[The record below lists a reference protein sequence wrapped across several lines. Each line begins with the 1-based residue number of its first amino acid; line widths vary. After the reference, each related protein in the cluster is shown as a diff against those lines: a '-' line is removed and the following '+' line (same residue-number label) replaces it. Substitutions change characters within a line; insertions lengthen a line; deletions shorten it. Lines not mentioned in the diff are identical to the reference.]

1 MLKHLLIRNYAL
13 IRELEMTPSGSLNVI
28 TGETG
33 AGKSI
38 MLGAIGLLLGNR
50 ADTKSLWDEQEK
62 CVTEGTFDLRGLR
75 LKKLFSNLD
84 LEYDDETIIRRE
96 INPAGKSRAFINDLP
111 VTLDVLRQVG
121 QRLMDI
127 HSQHETL
134 ELGTQTFQLELLD
147 AFAGNQK
154 ITEAYELAW
163 QEFQH
168 ARAELSKWEAD
179 AARLKAEADYVNFQL
194 TELTQAQLEEGEQ
207 GRLEEEQ
214 KVLEHAEEI
223 KQRLVSVLARLSE
236 SDDAVANQLAEVRA
250 DLSAIAPFSEAYQK
264 LLDRFN
270 TVRLE
275 LADIANEASD
285 INERVEF
292 EPARFEAV
300 QQRLS
305 LLYQLQKKHRVNE
318 VADLLKIQ
326 ADLEQRAATTRSL
339 DDTIARLQQTL
350 DAAGKQVAAIGEQL
364 SDSRTRVMTSL
375 KRQLASLLHDLGMP
389 DARVEIHH
397 QRVAPNAR
405 GLDEV
410 DVLFSA
416 NKGVAPRPLNQ
427 VASGGEFSRL
437 MFAVKYVMAEKAA
450 LPTLVLDEIDTGV
463 SGEVALKLGSLMKA
477 MARNHQ
483 LIAISHLPQIAAKA
497 DTHYLVFKDQTGNKA
512 TTGIRLL
519 AAEERV
525 DEIAK
530 MIGGAKPTPTA
541 RESARELMTI

>member
-50 ADTKSLWDEQEK
+50 ADTKALWDEQEK

-111 VTLDVLRQVG
+111 VTLDILRQVG

-134 ELGTQTFQLELLD
+134 ELGKQTFQLELLD
-147 AFAGNQK
+147 AYAGNQK

-163 QEFQH
+163 REFQY
-168 ARAELSKWEAD
+168 ARAELSRWEAD

-236 SDDAVANQLAEVRA
+236 SDDAVANQLAEVRS

-275 LADIANEASD
+275 LADIANEAGD

-326 ADLEQRAATTRSL
+326 AGLEQRAATTRSL

-397 QRVAPNAR
+397 QRVAANAR

-512 TTGIRLL
+512 ITGIRLL

>member
-50 ADTKSLWDEQEK
+50 ADTKALWDEQEK
-62 CVTEGTFDLRGLR
+62 CVTEGTFDLRGLK
-75 LKKLFSNLD
+75 LKKLFSDLE
-84 LEYDDETIIRRE
+84 LEYDDDTIIRRE

-147 AFAGNQK
+147 AYAGNQK

-163 QEFQH
+163 REFQH
-168 ARAELSKWEAD
+168 ARAELSQWEAD

-236 SDDAVANQLAEVRA
+236 SDDAVANQLAEVRS

-300 QQRLS
+300 QHRLS

-318 VADLLKIQ
+318 VTDLLKIQ

-364 SDSRTRVMTSL
+364 SESRNRVMTSL

-397 QRVAPNAR
+397 QRVTPNAR

-410 DVLFSA
+410 DLLFSA

-463 SGEVALKLGSLMKA
+463 SGEVALKLGTLMKA

-512 TTGIRLL
+512 ITGIRLL

>member
-50 ADTKSLWDEQEK
+50 ADTKALWDEQEK

-75 LKKLFSNLD
+75 LKKLFSDLE
-84 LEYDDETIIRRE
+84 LEYDDDTIIRRE

-111 VTLDVLRQVG
+111 VTLDILRQVG

-147 AFAGNQK
+147 AFAGNQT

-163 QEFQH
+163 REFQH
-168 ARAELSKWEAD
+168 ARAELSQWEAD
-179 AARLKAEADYVNFQL
+179 AARLKAEAEYVNFQL

-364 SDSRTRVMTSL
+364 SESRTRVMTSL

-410 DVLFSA
+410 DLLFSA
-416 NKGVAPRPLNQ
+416 NKGVAPRTLNQ

>member
-50 ADTKSLWDEQEK
+50 ADTKALWDEQEK

-111 VTLDVLRQVG
+111 VTLDILRQVG

-134 ELGTQTFQLELLD
+134 ELGKQTFQLELLD
-147 AFAGNQK
+147 AYAGNQK

-163 QEFQH
+163 REFQH
-168 ARAELSKWEAD
+168 ARAELSRWEAD

-236 SDDAVANQLAEVRA
+236 SDDAVANQLAEVRS

-275 LADIANEASD
+275 LADIANEAGD

-326 ADLEQRAATTRSL
+326 AGLEQRAATTRSL

-397 QRVAPNAR
+397 QRVTPNAR

-410 DVLFSA
+410 DLLFSA

-512 TTGIRLL
+512 ITGIRLL

>member
-50 ADTKSLWDEQEK
+50 ADTKALWDEQEK

-75 LKKLFSNLD
+75 LKKLFSDLE
-84 LEYDDETIIRRE
+84 LEYDDDTIIRRE

-111 VTLDVLRQVG
+111 VTLDILRQVG

-364 SDSRTRVMTSL
+364 SESRTRVMTSL

-410 DVLFSA
+410 DLLFSA
-416 NKGVAPRPLNQ
+416 NKGVAPRTLNQ

>member
-50 ADTKSLWDEQEK
+50 ADTKALWDEQEK

-111 VTLDVLRQVG
+111 VTLDILRQVG

-134 ELGTQTFQLELLD
+134 ELGKQTFQLELLD
-147 AFAGNQK
+147 AYAGNQK

-163 QEFQH
+163 REFQY
-168 ARAELSKWEAD
+168 ARAELSRWEAD

-236 SDDAVANQLAEVRA
+236 SDDAVANQLAEVRS

-275 LADIANEASD
+275 LADIANEAGD

-326 ADLEQRAATTRSL
+326 AGLEQRAATTRSL

-397 QRVAPNAR
+397 QRVTPNAR

-410 DVLFSA
+410 DLLFSA

-512 TTGIRLL
+512 ITGIRLL

>member
-75 LKKLFSNLD
+75 LKKLFSDLE
-84 LEYDDETIIRRE
+84 LEYDDDTIIRRE

-236 SDDAVANQLAEVRA
+236 SDDAVANQLAEVRS

-326 ADLEQRAATTRSL
+326 AGLEQRAATTRSL

-364 SDSRTRVMTSL
+364 SESRTRVMTSL

-410 DVLFSA
+410 DLLFSA
-416 NKGVAPRPLNQ
+416 NKGVAPRTLNQ

>member
-50 ADTKSLWDEQEK
+50 ADTKALWDEQEK

-75 LKKLFSNLD
+75 LKKLFSDLE
-84 LEYDDETIIRRE
+84 LEYDDDTIIRRE

-147 AFAGNQK
+147 TYAGNQK

-163 QEFQH
+163 REFQH
-168 ARAELSKWEAD
+168 ARAELSQWEAD

-364 SDSRTRVMTSL
+364 SESRTRVMTSL

-397 QRVAPNAR
+397 QRVTPNAR

-410 DVLFSA
+410 DLLFSA

>member
-50 ADTKSLWDEQEK
+50 ADTKALWDEQEK

-75 LKKLFSNLD
+75 LKKLFSDLE
-84 LEYDDETIIRRE
+84 LEYDDDTIIRRE

-134 ELGTQTFQLELLD
+134 ELGKQTFQLELLD

-364 SDSRTRVMTSL
+364 SESRTRVMTSL

>member
-50 ADTKSLWDEQEK
+50 ADTKALWDEQEK

-75 LKKLFSNLD
+75 LKKLFSDLE
-84 LEYDDETIIRRE
+84 LEYDDDTIIRRE

-147 AFAGNQK
+147 AYAGNQK

-364 SDSRTRVMTSL
+364 SESRTRVMTSL

-410 DVLFSA
+410 DLLFSA
-416 NKGVAPRPLNQ
+416 NKGVAPRTLNQ

>member
-1 MLKHLLIRNYAL
+1 
-13 IRELEMTPSGSLNVI
+13 
-28 TGETG
+28 
-33 AGKSI
+33 
-38 MLGAIGLLLGNR
+38 
-50 ADTKSLWDEQEK
+50 
-62 CVTEGTFDLRGLR
+62 
-75 LKKLFSNLD
+75 
-84 LEYDDETIIRRE
+84 
-96 INPAGKSRAFINDLP
+96 
-111 VTLDVLRQVG
+111 
-121 QRLMDI
+121 
-127 HSQHETL
+127 
-134 ELGTQTFQLELLD
+134 
-147 AFAGNQK
+147 
-154 ITEAYELAW
+154 
-163 QEFQH
+163 
-168 ARAELSKWEAD
+168 
-179 AARLKAEADYVNFQL
+179 
-194 TELTQAQLEEGEQ
+194 
-207 GRLEEEQ
+207 
-214 KVLEHAEEI
+214 
-223 KQRLVSVLARLSE
+223 
-236 SDDAVANQLAEVRA
+236 
-250 DLSAIAPFSEAYQK
+250 
-264 LLDRFN
+264 N

-275 LADIANEASD
+275 LADIANEAGD

-326 ADLEQRAATTRSL
+326 AGLEQRAATTRSL

-397 QRVAPNAR
+397 QRVTPNAR

-410 DVLFSA
+410 DLLFSA

-512 TTGIRLL
+512 ITGIRLL

>member
-50 ADTKSLWDEQEK
+50 ADTKALWDEQEK

-75 LKKLFSNLD
+75 LKKLFSDLE
-84 LEYDDETIIRRE
+84 LEYDDDTIIRRE

-111 VTLDVLRQVG
+111 VTLDILRQVG

-147 AFAGNQK
+147 TYAGNQK

-168 ARAELSKWEAD
+168 ARAELSQWEAD

-275 LADIANEASD
+275 LADIANEAGD

-364 SDSRTRVMTSL
+364 SESRTRVMTSL

-410 DVLFSA
+410 DLLFSA
-416 NKGVAPRPLNQ
+416 NKGVAPRTLNQ

-463 SGEVALKLGSLMKA
+463 SGEVALKLGTLMKA
-477 MARNHQ
+477 MAINHQ

>member
-50 ADTKSLWDEQEK
+50 ADTKALWDEQEK
-62 CVTEGTFDLRGLR
+62 CVTEGTFDLRGLK
-75 LKKLFSNLD
+75 LKKLFSDLE
-84 LEYDDETIIRRE
+84 LEYDDDTIIRRE

-111 VTLDVLRQVG
+111 VTLDILRQVG

-147 AFAGNQK
+147 TYAGNQK

-168 ARAELSKWEAD
+168 ARAELSQWEAD

-236 SDDAVANQLAEVRA
+236 SDDAVANQLADVRA

-275 LADIANEASD
+275 LADIANEAGD

-339 DDTIARLQQTL
+339 DDTIARLQQTV

-364 SDSRTRVMTSL
+364 SESRTRVMTSL

-410 DVLFSA
+410 DLLFSA
-416 NKGVAPRPLNQ
+416 NKGVAPRTLNQ

>member
-75 LKKLFSNLD
+75 LKKLFSDLE
-84 LEYDDETIIRRE
+84 LEYDDDTIIRRE

-364 SDSRTRVMTSL
+364 SESRTRVMTSL

>member
-364 SDSRTRVMTSL
+364 SESRTRVMTSL

-410 DVLFSA
+410 DLLFSA
-416 NKGVAPRPLNQ
+416 NKGVAPRTLNQ

>member
-50 ADTKSLWDEQEK
+50 ADTKALWDEQEK

-111 VTLDVLRQVG
+111 VTLDILRQVG

-134 ELGTQTFQLELLD
+134 ELGKQTFQLELLD
-147 AFAGNQK
+147 AYAGNQK

-163 QEFQH
+163 REFQH
-168 ARAELSKWEAD
+168 ARAELSRWEAD

-236 SDDAVANQLAEVRA
+236 SDDAVANQLAEVRS

-275 LADIANEASD
+275 LADIANEAGD

-318 VADLLKIQ
+318 MADLLKIQ
-326 ADLEQRAATTRSL
+326 AGLEQRAATTRSL

-397 QRVAPNAR
+397 QRVAANAR

>member
-50 ADTKSLWDEQEK
+50 ADTKALWDEQEK

-75 LKKLFSNLD
+75 LKKLFSDLE
-84 LEYDDETIIRRE
+84 LEYDDDTIIRRE

-364 SDSRTRVMTSL
+364 SESRTRVMTSL

-416 NKGVAPRPLNQ
+416 NKGVAPRTLNQ

>member
-50 ADTKSLWDEQEK
+50 ADTKALWDEQEK

-75 LKKLFSNLD
+75 LKKLFSDLE
-84 LEYDDETIIRRE
+84 LEYDDDTIIRRE

-111 VTLDVLRQVG
+111 VTLDILRQVG

-134 ELGTQTFQLELLD
+134 ELGKQTFQLELLD

-275 LADIANEASD
+275 LADIANEAGD

-364 SDSRTRVMTSL
+364 SESRTRVMTSL

-410 DVLFSA
+410 DLLFSA
-416 NKGVAPRPLNQ
+416 NKGVAPRTLNQ

>member
-50 ADTKSLWDEQEK
+50 ADTKALWDEQEK
-62 CVTEGTFDLRGLR
+62 CVTEGTFDLRGLK
-75 LKKLFSNLD
+75 LKKLFSDLE
-84 LEYDDETIIRRE
+84 LEYDDDTIIRRE

-111 VTLDVLRQVG
+111 VTLDILRQVG

-147 AFAGNQK
+147 AYAGNQK
-154 ITEAYELAW
+154 TTEAYELAW
-163 QEFQH
+163 REFQH

-179 AARLKAEADYVNFQL
+179 AARLKAEAEYVNFQL

-364 SDSRTRVMTSL
+364 SESRTRVMTSL

-410 DVLFSA
+410 DLLFSA
-416 NKGVAPRPLNQ
+416 NKGVAPRTLNQ

>member
-50 ADTKSLWDEQEK
+50 ADTKALWDEQEK

-75 LKKLFSNLD
+75 LKKLFSDLE
-84 LEYDDETIIRRE
+84 LEYDDDTIIRRE

-111 VTLDVLRQVG
+111 VTLDIVRQVG

-147 AFAGNQK
+147 TYAGNQK

-163 QEFQH
+163 REFQH
-168 ARAELSKWEAD
+168 ARAELSQWEAD

-364 SDSRTRVMTSL
+364 SESRTRVMTSL

-397 QRVAPNAR
+397 QRVTPNAR

-410 DVLFSA
+410 DLLFSA

-512 TTGIRLL
+512 ITGIRLL

>member
-1 MLKHLLIRNYAL
+1 
-13 IRELEMTPSGSLNVI
+13 
-28 TGETG
+28 
-33 AGKSI
+33 
-38 MLGAIGLLLGNR
+38 
-50 ADTKSLWDEQEK
+50 
-62 CVTEGTFDLRGLR
+62 
-75 LKKLFSNLD
+75 
-84 LEYDDETIIRRE
+84 E

-111 VTLDVLRQVG
+111 VTLDILRQVG

-134 ELGTQTFQLELLD
+134 ELGKQTFQLELLD
-147 AFAGNQK
+147 AYAGNQK

-163 QEFQH
+163 REFQH
-168 ARAELSKWEAD
+168 ARAELSRWEAD

-275 LADIANEASD
+275 LADIANEAGD

-326 ADLEQRAATTRSL
+326 AGLEQRAATTRSL

-397 QRVAPNAR
+397 QRVAANAR

-463 SGEVALKLGSLMKA
+463 SGEVALKLGTLMKA

>member
-75 LKKLFSNLD
+75 LKKLFSDLE
-84 LEYDDETIIRRE
+84 LEYDDDTIIRRE

-364 SDSRTRVMTSL
+364 SESRTRVMTSL

-410 DVLFSA
+410 DLLFSA

>member
-50 ADTKSLWDEQEK
+50 ADTKALWDEQEK

-75 LKKLFSNLD
+75 LKKLFSDLE
-84 LEYDDETIIRRE
+84 LEYDDDTIIRRE

-364 SDSRTRVMTSL
+364 SESRTRVMTSL

-410 DVLFSA
+410 DLLFSA

>member
-50 ADTKSLWDEQEK
+50 ADTKALWDEQEK

-75 LKKLFSNLD
+75 LKKLFSDLE
-84 LEYDDETIIRRE
+84 LEYDDDTIIRRE

-111 VTLDVLRQVG
+111 VTLDILRQVG

-163 QEFQH
+163 REFQH
-168 ARAELSKWEAD
+168 ARAELSQWEAD

-275 LADIANEASD
+275 LADIANEAGD

-364 SDSRTRVMTSL
+364 SESRTRVMTSL

-410 DVLFSA
+410 DLLFSA
-416 NKGVAPRPLNQ
+416 NKGVAPRTLNQ

-463 SGEVALKLGSLMKA
+463 SGEVALKLGTLMKA
-477 MARNHQ
+477 MAINHQ

>member
-50 ADTKSLWDEQEK
+50 ADTKALWDEQEK

-111 VTLDVLRQVG
+111 VTLDILRQVG

-134 ELGTQTFQLELLD
+134 ELGKQTFQLELLD
-147 AFAGNQK
+147 AYAGNQK

-163 QEFQH
+163 REFQH
-168 ARAELSKWEAD
+168 ARAELSRWEAD

-236 SDDAVANQLAEVRA
+236 SDDAVANQLAEVRS

-275 LADIANEASD
+275 LADIANEAGD

-326 ADLEQRAATTRSL
+326 AGLEQRAATTRSL

-397 QRVAPNAR
+397 QRVAANAR

-512 TTGIRLL
+512 ITGIRLL

>member
-50 ADTKSLWDEQEK
+50 ADTKALWDEQEK

-111 VTLDVLRQVG
+111 VTLDIVRQVG

-134 ELGTQTFQLELLD
+134 ELGKQTFQLELLD
-147 AFAGNQK
+147 AYAGNQK

-163 QEFQH
+163 REFQH
-168 ARAELSKWEAD
+168 ARAELSRWEAD

-236 SDDAVANQLAEVRA
+236 SDDAVANQLAEVRS

-275 LADIANEASD
+275 LADIANEAGD

-326 ADLEQRAATTRSL
+326 AGLEQRAATTRSL

-397 QRVAPNAR
+397 QRVTPNAR

-410 DVLFSA
+410 DLLFSA

-512 TTGIRLL
+512 ITGIRLL

>member
-50 ADTKSLWDEQEK
+50 ADTKALWDEQEK

-111 VTLDVLRQVG
+111 VTLDILRQVG

-134 ELGTQTFQLELLD
+134 ELGKQTFQLELLD
-147 AFAGNQK
+147 AYAGNQK

-163 QEFQH
+163 REFQH
-168 ARAELSKWEAD
+168 ARAELSRWEAD

-236 SDDAVANQLAEVRA
+236 SDDAVANQLAEVRS

-275 LADIANEASD
+275 LADIANEAGD

-397 QRVAPNAR
+397 QRVAANAR

>member
-50 ADTKSLWDEQEK
+50 ADTKALWDEQEK

-75 LKKLFSNLD
+75 LKKLFSDLE
-84 LEYDDETIIRRE
+84 LEYDDDTIIRRE

-111 VTLDVLRQVG
+111 VTLDIVRQVG

-147 AFAGNQK
+147 AYAGNQK

-163 QEFQH
+163 REFQH
-168 ARAELSKWEAD
+168 ARTELSQWEAD

-364 SDSRTRVMTSL
+364 SESRTRVMTSL

-397 QRVAPNAR
+397 QRVTPNAR

-410 DVLFSA
+410 DLLFSA

-512 TTGIRLL
+512 ITGIRLL

>member
-50 ADTKSLWDEQEK
+50 ADTKALWDEQEK

-75 LKKLFSNLD
+75 LKKLFSDLE
-84 LEYDDETIIRRE
+84 LEYDDDTIIRRE
-96 INPAGKSRAFINDLP
+96 INPSGKSRAFINDLP

-147 AFAGNQK
+147 TYAGNQK
-154 ITEAYELAW
+154 ITEAYELTW
-163 QEFQH
+163 REFQH
-168 ARAELSKWEAD
+168 ARADLSKWEAD

-275 LADIANEASD
+275 LADIANEAGD

-364 SDSRTRVMTSL
+364 SESRTRVMTSL

-410 DVLFSA
+410 DLLFSA
-416 NKGVAPRPLNQ
+416 NKGVAPRTLNQ

-530 MIGGAKPTPTA
+530 MIGGAKPTPNA

>member
-50 ADTKSLWDEQEK
+50 ADTKALWDEQEK

-75 LKKLFSNLD
+75 LKKLFSDLE
-84 LEYDDETIIRRE
+84 LEYDDDTIIRRE

-111 VTLDVLRQVG
+111 VTLDILRQVG

-134 ELGTQTFQLELLD
+134 ELGKQTFQLELLD
-147 AFAGNQK
+147 AYAGNQK

-163 QEFQH
+163 REFQY
-168 ARAELSKWEAD
+168 ARAELSRWEAD

-236 SDDAVANQLAEVRA
+236 SDDAVANQLAEVRS

-275 LADIANEASD
+275 LADIANEAGD

-326 ADLEQRAATTRSL
+326 AGLEQRAATTRSL

-397 QRVAPNAR
+397 QRVTPNAR

-410 DVLFSA
+410 DLLFSA

-512 TTGIRLL
+512 ITGIRLL

>member
-75 LKKLFSNLD
+75 LKKLFSDLE
-84 LEYDDETIIRRE
+84 LEYDDDTIIRRE

-364 SDSRTRVMTSL
+364 SESRTRVMTSL

-410 DVLFSA
+410 DLLFSA
-416 NKGVAPRPLNQ
+416 NKGVAPRTLNQ

>member
-50 ADTKSLWDEQEK
+50 ADTKALWDEQEK

-111 VTLDVLRQVG
+111 VTLDIVRQVG

-134 ELGTQTFQLELLD
+134 ELGKQTFQLELLD
-147 AFAGNQK
+147 AYAGNQK

-163 QEFQH
+163 REFQY
-168 ARAELSKWEAD
+168 ARAELSRWEAD

-236 SDDAVANQLAEVRA
+236 SDDAVANQLAEVRS

-275 LADIANEASD
+275 LADIANEAGD
-285 INERVEF
+285 IN
-292 EPARFEAV
+292 P
-300 QQRLS
+300 
-305 LLYQLQKKHRVNE
+305 
-318 VADLLKIQ
+318 
-326 ADLEQRAATTRSL
+326 
-339 DDTIARLQQTL
+339 
-350 DAAGKQVAAIGEQL
+350 
-364 SDSRTRVMTSL
+364 
-375 KRQLASLLHDLGMP
+375 
-389 DARVEIHH
+389 
-397 QRVAPNAR
+397 
-405 GLDEV
+405 
-410 DVLFSA
+410 
-416 NKGVAPRPLNQ
+416 
-427 VASGGEFSRL
+427 
-437 MFAVKYVMAEKAA
+437 
-450 LPTLVLDEIDTGV
+450 
-463 SGEVALKLGSLMKA
+463 
-477 MARNHQ
+477 
-483 LIAISHLPQIAAKA
+483 
-497 DTHYLVFKDQTGNKA
+497 
-512 TTGIRLL
+512 
-519 AAEERV
+519 
-525 DEIAK
+525 
-530 MIGGAKPTPTA
+530 
-541 RESARELMTI
+541 

>member
-50 ADTKSLWDEQEK
+50 ADTKALWDEQEK

-75 LKKLFSNLD
+75 LKKLFSDLE
-84 LEYDDETIIRRE
+84 LEYDDDTIIRRE

-364 SDSRTRVMTSL
+364 SESRTRVMTSL

>member
-50 ADTKSLWDEQEK
+50 ADTKALWDEKEK

-75 LKKLFSNLD
+75 LKKLFSDLE
-84 LEYDDETIIRRE
+84 LEYDDDTIIRRE

-111 VTLDVLRQVG
+111 VTLDILRQVG

-147 AFAGNQK
+147 TYAGNQK

-168 ARAELSKWEAD
+168 ARAELSQWEAD

-364 SDSRTRVMTSL
+364 SESRTRVMTSL

-410 DVLFSA
+410 DLLFSA
-416 NKGVAPRPLNQ
+416 NKGVAPRTLNQ

-463 SGEVALKLGSLMKA
+463 SGEVALKLGTLMKA

>member
-50 ADTKSLWDEQEK
+50 ADTKALWDEQEK

-75 LKKLFSNLD
+75 LKKLFSDLE
-84 LEYDDETIIRRE
+84 LEYDDDTIIRRE

-364 SDSRTRVMTSL
+364 SESRTRVMTSL

-389 DARVEIHH
+389 DARVEMHH

-410 DVLFSA
+410 DLLFSA
-416 NKGVAPRPLNQ
+416 NKGVAPRTLNQ

>member
-75 LKKLFSNLD
+75 LKKLFSDLE
-84 LEYDDETIIRRE
+84 LEYDDDTIIRRE

-364 SDSRTRVMTSL
+364 SESRTRVMTSL

-416 NKGVAPRPLNQ
+416 NKGVAPRTLNQ

>member
-50 ADTKSLWDEQEK
+50 ADTKALWDEQEK

-75 LKKLFSNLD
+75 LKKLFSDLE
-84 LEYDDETIIRRE
+84 LEYDDDTIIRRE

-147 AFAGNQK
+147 AYAGNQK

-168 ARAELSKWEAD
+168 ARAELSQWEAD

-194 TELTQAQLEEGEQ
+194 TELTQAHLEEGEQ

-275 LADIANEASD
+275 LADIANEAGD

-364 SDSRTRVMTSL
+364 SESRTRVMTSL

-397 QRVAPNAR
+397 QRVTPNAR

-410 DVLFSA
+410 DLLFSA

-463 SGEVALKLGSLMKA
+463 SGEVALKLGTLMKA

-512 TTGIRLL
+512 ITGIRLL